1 MIATDDPDQDPVG
14 LYKILNGP
22 LGSGWDLIIRLIKGS
37 YGFLKASY
45 EILNQIFKDY
55 SLR

>member
-1 MIATDDPDQDPVG
+1 MIATDDPGQDPVG

>member
-14 LYKILNGP
+14 LYNILNGP
-22 LGSGWDLIIRLIKGS
+22 LGSRWDLIITLIKGS

-45 EILNQIFKDY
+45 KILNQIFKDY